1 MRSPVLFALIV
12 FSLLTLSFGPRP
24 ACTPEFSCFDVS
36 LLPTTL
42 TGDIYVDGNLIV
54 TGVNNAWLTLTP
66 NMTHLMEFRAIQSP
80 GEAGFGDL
88 FIYPD
93 QGTAAHNAGGHPYVF
108 TFRPLKQYLKGFLE
122 ITCTPRGRQATD
134 NVACRPTIDGVPQ
147 ADIAPNAKATY
158 PLTPGAHTLH
168 TELVGDQA
176 NNWSPTQRDD
186 TVTIN
191 AGRNY
196 AQTTRLSAVF
206 TLKGL
211 LKIVLFPKGLT
222 ADLYLNG
229 ALLASQTS
237 TFEVRVT
244 AGTHTIEARS
254 VTDPAANGQYVY
266 ANVLKT
272 ATVSAASTR
281 YVYLSPQKT
290 WLVGFL
296 NVSCQLNRKTP
307 ADDARCL
314 VNSDGTDLGTVE
326 ASQSG
331 KFNLPVGQHAL
342 NISTTGASAG
352 RWDGPVNLTVNI
364 VGGRNAFAVAR
375 FNQSPIPSPTP
386 TLNAPP
392 PATPTPAPL
401 GTRGITGQLFLCNP
415 KTIYAAGWER
425 ICFVELIQNHTG
437 ARINYGI
444 LGVQATN
451 LSGGP
456 SQFQTSWSGDLAID
470 PGCLGPTDRCGGAW
484 EDGMK
489 MNAVGT
495 FSLTLQICYSS
506 KITCQGGGE
515 WETLTPGI
523 VITVVH

>member
-1 MRSPVLFALIV
+1 MRSSVLFTLV
-12 FSLLTLSFGPRP
+12 VLSLLTLSFGPAP
-24 ACTPEFSCFDVS
+24 ACEPEVACFDVS
-36 LLPTTL
+36 LSPVTL
-42 TGDIYVDGNLIV
+42 TGDIYVDGNLIT
-54 TGVNNAWLTLTP
+54 TGVNNARLSLTP
-66 NMTHLMEFRAIQSP
+66 DVPHVIEFRAIQLP
-80 GEAGFGDL
+80 GEAGVGDL

-93 QGTAAHNAGGHPYVF
+93 QSRTQSGVAGQASPIA
-108 TFRPLKQYLKGFLE
+108 FRPLKQYLKGFLE

-147 ADIAPNAKATY
+147 ADIAPNTKATY
-158 PLTPGAHTLH
+158 PLTPGAHALH

-186 TVTIN
+186 TVIIN

-196 AQTTRLSAVF
+196 PQTTRLSALF

-211 LKIVLFPKGLT
+211 LKIVLLPKGLT

-229 ALLASQTS
+229 ALLASQAS
-237 TFEVRVT
+237 TFDVRVT

-254 VTDPAANGQYVY
+254 VTDPTANGQYVY
-266 ANVLKT
+266 ADALKT

-281 YVYLSPQKT
+281 FVYLSPQKM
-290 WLVGFL
+290 WLQGFL

-307 ADDARCL
+307 ADDARCV

-326 ASQSG
+326 ALQTG

-342 NISTTGASAG
+342 SISTTGASAG

-375 FNQSPIPSPTP
+375 FNQRPIPSPTP
-386 TLNAPP
+386 TLIAPP
-392 PATPTPAPL
+392 TATPTPAPL

-444 LGVQATN
+444 FGVQATN

-470 PGCLGPTDRCGGAW
+470 PGCLGPTNRCGGAW

-489 MNAVGT
+489 MNAVGI

-506 KITCQGGGE
+506 QTTCQGGGE
-515 WETLTPGI
+515 WEALTPGI